1 MKPGEHVPDEVLNKV
16 MEVAKAV
23 VLRPE
28 DIAEAVLYAVSLP
41 ETVHVNEIMIRP
53 SQQLQMPGMTLPA

>member
-1 MKPGEHVPDEVLNKV
+1 M
-16 MEVAKAV
+16 AKAF

-28 DIAEAVLYAVSLP
+28 DIAEAVLYAVCLP

-53 SQQLQMPGMTLPA
+53 SQPLQIPGMRLPA